1 MTLDHASKIL
11 IVDDTIED
19 LQLLALR
26 IRKANYIVF
35 EAQSGKSALELLT
48 QVEPDL
54 LLLDVR
60 MPDMDGFTVCKQIKA
75 IPAYQH
81 LPIIFLTSLS
91 TSQDKV
97 HGFTVGGVDFITK
110 PPHISEVLA
119 RIETHLSLS
128 YLRHQLCEQNER
140 LEAAVH
146 QRTAAL
152 HAELLRRRQNEQ
164 EKDKL
169 LEVVRQQSEQ
179 LRSMTNLLIKAQ
191 QIQRTDLLNTLD
203 TTVEDTHV
211 LLRRQLELIQQL
223 SSDLT
228 EQHSSLLIYEHAITA
243 LELLQQMSG
252 QVQAVTTSLH
262 EPEVNPFVFINS
274 PLLKLTAR
282 EREVLQLV
290 ANGKSNSAIAELLY
304 LSEATVR
311 THRCRIMQKLELS
324 DMSDLI
330 KFAIKHKLTT
340 IS

>member
-1 MTLDHASKIL
+1 MTMDHTSKIL
-11 IVDDTIED
+11 IVDDTVED
-19 LQLLALR
+19 LQLLAIRL
-26 IRKANYIVF
+26 RKANYIVF
-35 EAQSGKSALELLT
+35 EAQNGTAALELLA

-60 MPDMDGFTVCKQIKA
+60 MPDMDGFTVCERVKA

-81 LPIIFLTSLS
+81 TPIIFLTSLS

-119 RIETHLSLS
+119 RIDTHLSLAH
-128 YLRHQLCEQNER
+128 LRNQLWEQNEH

-152 HAELLRRRQNEQ
+152 HGELLRRRQNEQ

-179 LRSMTNLLIKAQ
+179 LRSLTKLLIKAQ
-191 QIQRTDLLNTLD
+191 QIERTDLLNTLD
-203 TTVEDTHV
+203 SAVEDTHV
-211 LLRRQLELIQQL
+211 LLHRQLELIQQV
-223 SSDLT
+223 SSALPD
-228 EQHSSLLIYEHAITA
+228 EHPSQLICEHTQTA

-262 EPEVNPFVFINS
+262 EPEVNPMVFINS

-311 THRCRIMQKLELS
+311 THRCRIMQKLDLS
-324 DMSDLI
+324 DMADLV
-330 KFAIKHKLTT
+330 KFAIKHKLT
-340 IS
+340 SLS

>member
-1 MTLDHASKIL
+1 MTIDHASKIL
-11 IVDDTIED
+11 LVDDTVED

-26 IRKANYIVF
+26 IRKANYIVY
-35 EAQSGKSALELLT
+35 EAQSGQAALELLT

-60 MPDMDGFTVCKQIKA
+60 MPDMDGYTVCERIKS

-91 TSQDKV
+91 AANDKV
-97 HGFTVGGVDFITK
+97 HGFSVGGVDFITK

-119 RIETHLSLS
+119 RIDTHLSLAQ
-128 YLRHQLCEQNER
+128 LRNQLYEQNEH
-140 LEAAVH
+140 LEMAVQ

-179 LRSMTNLLIKAQ
+179 LRSLTKLLIKAQ
-191 QIQRTDLLNTLD
+191 QIERTDLLNTLD
-203 TTVEDTHV
+203 STVEDTHA
-211 LLRRQLELIQQL
+211 LLHRQLELIRQI
-223 SSDLT
+223 SSTLP
-228 EQHSSLLIYEHAITA
+228 EVHPSPLIREHTQTAID
-243 LELLQQMSG
+243 LLQQMNG

-262 EPEVNPFVFINS
+262 EPDVNSMVFINS

-282 EREVLQLV
+282 EREILQLV

-311 THRCRIMQKLELS
+311 THRCRIMQKLDLS
-324 DMSDLI
+324 DMADLI
-330 KFAIKHKLTT
+330 KFAIKHKLT
-340 IS
+340 SLA